1 MQKSVYG
8 QSQQLFLQGMAKFF
22 RLRLG
27 GLRGNQNFAFL
38 FLQAETEH
46 VGRPVV
52 AKELLVVSGNFSV
65 AYQDNAELPE
75 RETGDLKRLV
85 YPSAEIF
92 YVYFY
97 FVL

>member
-1 MQKSVYG
+1 MVK
-8 QSQQLFLQGMAKFF
+8 FL

-27 GLRGNQNFAFL
+27 GFRGNQDFAFL

-52 AKELLVVSGNFSV
+52 AKKLLVVAGNPSIT
-65 AYQDNAELPE
+65 YQNDAELFE
-75 RETGDLKRLV
+75 GETGDLKRLV
-85 YPSAEIF
+85 YLLVEIF

-97 FVL
+97 FALQVA

>member
-1 MQKSVYG
+1 MVK
-8 QSQQLFLQGMAKFF
+8 FL

-27 GLRGNQNFAFL
+27 GFRGNQDVAFL

-52 AKELLVVSGNFSV
+52 AKELLVVAGNPSV
-65 AYQDNAELPE
+65 AYQDDAELFE
-75 RETGDLKRLV
+75 GETGDLKRLV
-85 YPSAEIF
+85 YPLVEIL

-97 FVL
+97 FALQVA